1 MALADDRHSNSDKKT
16 YNTQDEHQS
25 AQDKIA
31 HLLNEAENLQKK
43 LKDNDDLSR
52 FFKDVSLLL
61 GLIKDYY
68 LGNYRVVPYTT
79 IAAAVV
85 GLLYVINP
93 IDLIP
98 DFIPVIGYI
107 DDAVVIA
114 LCLRM
119 AERDLKKYARW
130 KQSQTTSNANNQSD
144 GQPKK

>member
-1 MALADDRHSNSDKKT
+1 MSSANNTNDNGQNHSQN
-16 YNTQDEHQS
+16 NPQS
-25 AQDKIA
+25 LQDKIA
-31 HLLNEAENLQKK
+31 YLLNEGESLQKM
-43 LKDNDDLSR
+43 LKGNEDLSR

-119 AERDLKKYARW
+119 AERDLKKYALW
-130 KQSQTTSNANNQSD
+130 KKSQANTQASDQSNSKA
-144 GQPKK
+144 

>member
-1 MALADDRHSNSDKKT
+1 MSSADNDQTNKKP
-16 YNTQDEHQS
+16 ES

-31 HLLNEAENLQKK
+31 YLLNEGENLQKK
-43 LKDNDDLSR
+43 LKDNNDLSR

-85 GLLYVINP
+85 GLLYVVNP

-107 DDAVVIA
+107 DDALVIA

-119 AERDLKKYARW
+119 AERDLKKYALW
-130 KQSQTTSNANNQSD
+130 KSKQTA
-144 GQPKK
+144 KKA